1 MWCTVDPMQE
11 ENDNR
16 LLMSDDLRGKVPE
29 LDDDIL
35 KQYESNFIFGVLE
48 GVDPAAGNNML
59 GNLVGL
65 ALENPVKWDFRV
77 GLETALRFLSRYAG
91 DSPTTITIRCEG
103 FQLFLGDGV
112 LRFPGPFNVVK
123 PKIYD
128 IDNGNRM
135 CTLAVDLTRVS
146 I

>member
-1 MWCTVDPMQE
+1 MQE

-35 KQYESNFIFGVLE
+35 KQYESNFVFGVLE
-48 GVDPAAGNNML
+48 GVDPDDGNDMV

-65 ALENPVKWDFRV
+65 ALEETVKWDFRV
-77 GLETALRFLSRYAG
+77 NLTTALRFISRYVSDDPSRQVLIPCA
-91 DSPTTITIRCEG
+91 G
-103 FQLFLGDGV
+103 FQLFLGEEAV
-112 LRFPGPFNVVK
+112 RFPGPFAVVR

-128 IDNGNRM
+128 VDNNTRL
-135 CTLAVDLTRVS
+135 CTLAVDLTRVPV
-146 I
+146 

>member
-1 MWCTVDPMQE
+1 
-11 ENDNR
+11 
-16 LLMSDDLRGKVPE
+16 MSDDLRGKVPE

-48 GVDPAAGNNML
+48 GVDPQAGNNML

-65 ALENPVKWDFRV
+65 ALEDPVKWDFRV
-77 GLETALRFLSRYAG
+77 GLETALRFVSRYSSEDPSATVAIPCG
-91 DSPTTITIRCEG
+91 G

-112 LRFPGPFNVVK
+112 VRFPGPFVVVK

-128 IDNGNRM
+128 IDNNNRM

-146 I
+146 T